1 MGVEQNSPKFTPGV
15 ANLESSEAMARSQ
28 LATSWQPAAVAT
40 PFTSAIIGLGVLII
54 SCIKLEQDVNN
65 SLKYF
70 SPPSSLTRAD
80 VISFKSC
87 PEQNTFPNAAKT
99 ITFTDLSEEARL
111 ISSIK
116 ELIIISDKAFL
127 C

>member
-1 MGVEQNSPKFTPGV
+1 M
-15 ANLESSEAMARSQ
+15 
-28 LATSWQPAAVAT
+28 
-40 PFTSAIIGLGVLII
+40 
-54 SCIKLEQDVNN
+54 NN

-70 SPPSSLTRAD
+70 SPPSSLTLAD